1 MWEKQQQFKDQQ
13 QNLTTLQEQL
23 DKLNKQNKELTK
35 NLVFSEHS
43 EIMLMIYK
51 LNQYPRETILLKKMD
66 YNKNLNQFEISG
78 ESTSIE
84 NIGLFK
90 DSLLEHDL
98 VKDIEIISTSYLTE
112 SKVYKVEFSLKG
124 TL

>member
-35 NLVFSEHS
+35 NLVSSEHS